1 MLGENGENNDP
12 RDERTSSPSA
22 WYAIYTRH
30 QHEKAIGSALE
41 SKGFEI
47 LLPLYTSARRWKD
60 RTKLLALPLFP
71 CYVFIN
77 GGLDRMV
84 DIVTTP
90 GIFSVVSSA
99 GQPIGIPSGEI
110 MAIRRAL
117 ESGARVEPHP
127 FLECGERVRVTVGAM
142 TGVEGIL
149 LRKKNICRLV
159 LSVEMLG
166 KSVAVEVGSYQ
177 VERIERRRTSGT
189 TTNYELHSR
198 WEEIGSSPQN

>member
-1 MLGENGENNDP
+1 MLGEHNDS
-12 RDERTSSPSA
+12 RDEGMNSRLA
-22 WYAIYTRH
+22 WYAVYTRH
-30 QHEKAIGSALE
+30 QHEKAIASALE
-41 SKGFEI
+41 CKGFEI

-60 RTKLLALPLFP
+60 RTKLLSLPLFP

-77 GGLDRMV
+77 GGLDRML

-99 GQPIGIPSGEI
+99 GQPIGIPSAEI
-110 MAIRRAL
+110 MGIRSAL
-117 ESGARVEPHP
+117 ESGAHVEPHP
-127 FLECGERVRVTVGAM
+127 FLECGERVRVTDGAM

-166 KSVAVEVGSYQ
+166 KSVAVEVDSYQ
-177 VERIERRRTSGT
+177 VEQIERRRTGGASMS
-189 TTNYELHSR
+189 YEKASH
-198 WEEIGSSPQN
+198 WDQMGSSARN

>member
-1 MLGENGENNDP
+1 MLVENNGAH
-12 RDERTSSPSA
+12 DERINSPSA

-30 QHEKAIGSALE
+30 QHEKTIASALE
-41 SKGFEI
+41 CKGFEI
-47 LLPLYTSARRWKD
+47 LLPLYASARRWKD
-60 RTKLLALPLFP
+60 RTKLLSLPLFS

-77 GGLDRMV
+77 GGLDRML

-110 MAIRRAL
+110 MAIQRAL

-127 FLECGERVRVTVGAM
+127 YLECGERVRVTAGAM

-166 KSVAVEVGSYQ
+166 QSVAVEVDSYQ
-177 VERIERRRTSGT
+177 VEQIERRRTDGVS
-189 TTNYELHSR
+189 TNHGSSSR
-198 WEEIGSSPQN
+198 WEEMRSTAQN